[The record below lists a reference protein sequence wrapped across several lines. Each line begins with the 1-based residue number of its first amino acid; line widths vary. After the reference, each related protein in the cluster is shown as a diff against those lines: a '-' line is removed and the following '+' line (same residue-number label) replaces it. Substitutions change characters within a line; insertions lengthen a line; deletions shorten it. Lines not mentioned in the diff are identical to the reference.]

1 MIVGLRLSVQINAA
15 RIFYTVFIYRNV
27 RWKSNCQKKLLAE
40 K

>member
-1 MIVGLRLSVQINAA
+1 MIVGLRLSVRIGTA

-27 RWKSNCQKKLLAE
+27 KWKSSCQKMLLEE